1 MIKSASMA
9 DVLKELVEHPPERPG
24 DAARAEVRANLELL
38 KRAISAK
45 LSAKTIATALTQK
58 TGKKWTPE
66 KLRRCY
72 KEVTGGQQFGARK
85 STKK

>member
-1 MIKSASMA
+1 MKSATMA
-9 DVLKELVEHPPERPG
+9 DVLDELLEHPPERPG
-24 DAARAEVRANLELL
+24 DAARAEIRENLERL
-38 KRAISAK
+38 KRAIAAK

-58 TGKKWTPE
+58 TGRKWTPE

-85 STKK
+85 SGKK